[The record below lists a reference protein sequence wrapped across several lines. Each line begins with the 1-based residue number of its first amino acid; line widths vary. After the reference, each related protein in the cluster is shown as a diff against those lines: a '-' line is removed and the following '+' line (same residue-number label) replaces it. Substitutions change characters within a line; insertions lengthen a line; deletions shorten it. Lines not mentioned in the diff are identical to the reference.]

1 MRLTGAEIRGHAD
14 VKRDSN
20 AMVHGLRNALAA
32 AALIGGVVAALPA
45 HAQFSESYKFLEAVR
60 KKDGAKVTDALNE
73 PGTQIVNTKD
83 VTTGESGLHIVTAR
97 RDLTWMQFLVA
108 HGANVNVRD
117 AKGTTP
123 LVMAANL
130 GFLEG
135 VDFLITSGARV
146 DDPNNTGET
155 PLISAVHRHDL
166 GLVRALLKAGANP
179 DRPDNSG
186 RSARDYATLEGKD
199 SPLAGEIA
207 AVTKGGAQATK
218 KTYGPSF

>member
-1 MRLTGAEIRGHAD
+1 MAL
-14 VKRDSN
+14 
-20 AMVHGLRNALAA
+20 GLRNALAA

-45 HAQFSESYKFLEAVR
+45 HAQFSESYKFLDAVR

-83 VTTGESGLHIVTAR
+83 VTTGESGLHIVTSR

-108 HGANVNVRD
+108 HGANVNARD

-123 LVMAANL
+123 MVLASNL

-155 PLISAVHRHDL
+155 PLISAVHRHDI

-179 DRPDNSG
+179 DRPDHSG
-186 RSARDYATLEGKD
+186 RSARDYAMLEGKD
-199 SPLAGEIA
+199 SQLAAEIA
-207 AVTKGGAQATK
+207 NVTKGGAQAPK

>member
-1 MRLTGAEIRGHAD
+1 MWLTEAEIRGHAD

-20 AMVHGLRNALAA
+20 AMVHGLRSALAA

-73 PGTQIVNTKD
+73 PGSQIVNTKD

-97 RDLTWMQFLVA
+97 RDLTWMQFLVG
-108 HGANVNVRD
+108 HGANVNARD

-123 LVMAANL
+123 LVLAANL

-135 VDFLITSGARV
+135 VDFLITSGARKRC
-146 DDPNNTGET
+146 
-155 PLISAVHRHDL
+155 A
-166 GLVRALLKAGANP
+166 
-179 DRPDNSG
+179 G
-186 RSARDYATLEGKD
+186 RSWN
-199 SPLAGEIA
+199 SPSRGISRPRPGLPGA
-207 AVTKGGAQATK
+207 AQT
-218 KTYGPSF
+218 